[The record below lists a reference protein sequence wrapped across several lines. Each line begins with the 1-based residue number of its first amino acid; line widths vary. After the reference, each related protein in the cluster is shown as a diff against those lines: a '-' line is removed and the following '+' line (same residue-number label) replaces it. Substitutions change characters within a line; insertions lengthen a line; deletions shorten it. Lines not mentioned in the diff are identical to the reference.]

1 MAEPI
6 IPEPEIA
13 PVISINGVDW
23 DPSELESI
31 ISKGKQ
37 TIDLEKQWN
46 TPVDKVWPEYGQ
58 TREQLKTISS
68 ERDEYKQKLADFEA
82 KQNAGVETPTD
93 VREAQEAA
101 RKLGL
106 TLKEDL
112 DKEGYVRKDDL
123 DKYLS
128 EREVQ
133 QQEVKKVLEKA
144 DSLEKEINGTDGRPA
159 FNKRIVLAY
168 ANAYNISDLEK
179 AYEDMHK
186 PQLDA
191 WKAEQVNSQRSKGLK
206 TLGQG
211 GEKSVKETKVTDDN
225 VNSLLSE
232 TLYGGE

>member
-1 MAEPI
+1 MAEPT

-23 DPSELESI
+23 DPSELESVI
-31 ISKGKQ
+31 TKGKQ
-37 TIDLEKQWN
+37 TLDLEKQWN

-93 VREAQEAA
+93 IREAQEAA

-112 DKEGYVRKDDL
+112 DKDGYIKKADL

-133 QQEVKKVLEKA
+133 QAEVKKVLDRANE
-144 DSLEKEINGTDGRPA
+144 LETEIDGKDGRPA

-168 ANAYNISDLEK
+168 ANAYNIPDLK
-179 AYEDMHK
+179 AAYEDMNK

-191 WKAEQVNSQRSKGLK
+191 WKATQVELNKPKGLK

-225 VNSLLSE
+225 VGSLLNE